1 MSRKVLFFCEKFS
14 KFAIKFIASVAIAA
28 LAELKVFFV
37 EMSFNQKYC
46 KTLLEYFIDPYF
58 YLIPSDVIL
67 IDYYTENNN
76 YEVYV
81 YDAKEKMHLH
91 KDKNELW
98 NFLK

>member
-1 MSRKVLFFCEKFS
+1 
-14 KFAIKFIASVAIAA
+14 
-28 LAELKVFFV
+28 
-37 EMSFNQKYC
+37 MSFNQKCC
-46 KTLLEYFIDPYF
+46 KTLLEYFIDHYF

>member
-1 MSRKVLFFCEKFS
+1 MFS
-14 KFAIKFIASVAIAA
+14 FYLAPKKYIK
-28 LAELKVFFV
+28 LFFV

-46 KTLLEYFIDPYF
+46 KTLLEYFIDHYF